1 MTKLEAQLIKAA
13 LIWHAVKVFSPRY
26 PSAKEDKA
34 LRRAAINFLKKQND
48 KVSARRL
55 ETALK
60 RSAAR
65 RPS

>member
-13 LIWHAVKVFSPRY
+13 LLWHAIKVFSPRY
-26 PSAKEDKA
+26 PNQKEDKD

-55 ETALK
+55 EAALK
-60 RSAAR
+60 GTM
-65 RPS
+65 